1 MGAVMRRIRT
11 IKDKFLREKPSQS
24 PKGHAKEDAKARG
37 PRRPRKAGAGKPA
50 ANKAAGKAASKAAA
64 GNAPARDA
72 KSSVQSLAKAFR
84 LLEAIAATETDLTLS
99 ELAGAAALDPGTTH
113 RMLNTL
119 MDLGYVD
126 RTEGRRFA
134 LTLKVLDL
142 GFRAIGRRDIR
153 TLARPLLRTLVDEV
167 SEAAS
172 LGVLDGSDV
181 LYVERIRAGM
191 TRLGVDIRV
200 GTLIPAANSVIGWA
214 ILAFLPPAEQ
224 ARILALPSRQRDFR
238 DVRQPADLDT
248 RLAAVRRQGYALG
261 GSLVSNDL
269 TALAAPVLDR
279 DGFPVAAVSVAA
291 PGMRLTADELRDRAL
306 EPLRKTAQLI
316 ASGLEASGGAVG

>member
-1 MGAVMRRIRT
+1 MRQIRT
-11 IKDKFLREKPSQS
+11 IKDKFLREKPS
-24 PKGHAKEDAKARG
+24 KDANRDAKRDAKTRS
-37 PRRPRKAGAGKPA
+37 PRRPRKAVASKPPANKTAGK
-50 ANKAAGKAASKAAA
+50 
-64 GNAPARDA
+64 APARDS

-119 MDLGYVD
+119 TDLGYVD
-126 RTEGRRFA
+126 RTEGKRFA

-238 DVRQPADLDT
+238 DVRQPADLET
-248 RLAAVRRQGYALG
+248 RLATVRRKGYALG

>member
-1 MGAVMRRIRT
+1 MKRIGT
-11 IKDKFLREKPSQS
+11 IKEKFVRERSLTIPKP
-24 PKGHAKEDAKARG
+24 RG
-37 PRRPRKAGAGKPA
+37 SRPPRKTLGA
-50 ANKAAGKAASKAAA
+50 KAAGKTAAAKAASGKTVSAKT
-64 GNAPARDA
+64 APRDN
-72 KSSVQSLAKAFR
+72 KSSVRSLAKAFR
-84 LLEAIAATETDLTLS
+84 LLDVIAATDTDLTLS

-119 MDLGYVD
+119 VDLGYVN
-126 RTEGRRFA
+126 RAEGKRFT

-167 SEAAS
+167 SEAAN

-224 ARILALPSRQRDFR
+224 ARVLALPSRQRDFR
-238 DVRQPADLDT
+238 DVRQPADLVA
-248 RLAAVRRQGYALG
+248 RLATVRRQGYALG

-269 TALAAPVLDR
+269 IALAMPVLDR
-279 DGFPVAAVSVAA
+279 DGFPLAAVSVAA
-291 PGMRLTADELRDRAL
+291 PGMRLTADELRERAL
-306 EPLRKTAQLI
+306 APLRKTAQLI
-316 ASGLEASGGAVG
+316 ARGLEAGGGAVG

>member
-1 MGAVMRRIRT
+1 MRRIGT
-11 IKDKFLREKPSQS
+11 LKDSHLR
-24 PKGHAKEDAKARG
+24 
-37 PRRPRKAGAGKPA
+37 GKPA
-50 ANKAAGKAASKAAA
+50 EALPPRAAQPPRKTSKKP
-64 GNAPARDA
+64 APVKSAPRDG

-84 LLEAIAATETDLTLS
+84 LLEAIASTEADLTLS
-99 ELAGAAALDPGTTH
+99 ELAGVAALDPGTTH

-119 MDLGYVD
+119 VDLGYVERSD
-126 RTEGRRFA
+126 GKRFT

-153 TLARPLLRTLVDEV
+153 TLARPLLRAIVGEM
-167 SEAAS
+167 SEAAN

-214 ILAFLPPAEQ
+214 ILAFLPGAEVT
-224 ARILALPSRQRDFR
+224 RLLALPSRQRDFR
-238 DVRQPADLDT
+238 AIEQPADLAK
-248 RLAAVRRQGYALG
+248 RLAIVRKQGYALG

-269 TALAAPVLDR
+269 IAIAVPVLDS
-279 DGFPVAAVSVAA
+279 DGYPLAAVSAAA
-291 PGMRLTADELRDRAL
+291 PNIRMTADELRDRAL

-316 ASGLEASGGAVG
+316 ARGLEAGGGAVG

>member
-1 MGAVMRRIRT
+1 MKRIGT
-11 IKDKFLREKPSQS
+11 IKDKFLREKSLTA
-24 PKGHAKEDAKARG
+24 PKPRG
-37 PRRPRKAGAGKPA
+37 PQLPRTTRGS
-50 ANKAAGKAASKAAA
+50 KAAGKATVKTAS
-64 GNAPARDA
+64 RDG

-84 LLEAIAATETDLTLS
+84 LLEAIAASDADLTLS
-99 ELAGAAALDPGTTH
+99 ELAGAAMLDPGTTH

-119 MDLGYVD
+119 VDLGYVA
-126 RTEGRRFA
+126 RAEGKRFT

-153 TLARPLLRTLVDEV
+153 TLARPLLRTLVGEV
-167 SEAAS
+167 SEAAN

-214 ILAFLPPAEQ
+214 ILAFLPPTDV
-224 ARILALPSRQRDFR
+224 ARILALPSRQRDFHTIG
-238 DVRQPADLDT
+238 QPADLGK
-248 RLAAVRRQGYALG
+248 RLAAVRKQGYALG
-261 GSLVSNDL
+261 GSLVSNDMI
-269 TALAAPVLDR
+269 ALAAPVLDR

-291 PGMRLTADELRDRAL
+291 PSMRMTADDLRDRAL
-306 EPLRKTAQLI
+306 EPLRKTARLI
-316 ASGLEASGGAVG
+316 ASGLEASGGTVG